1 MITFKH
7 ARVNQELPTVL
18 LIAPTG
24 VAAKNINET
33 TIYSALS
40 IPKEVEIMYLHCH
53 TAGKHSYECH
63 QLSEIKLI
71 IIDEISMVSNS
82 ALLHIHQT

>member
-1 MITFKH
+1 MRRRDFSLNRQKNTDQWAIYHTAVITFKH

-33 TIYSALS
+33 TIYTALS
-40 IPKEVEIMYLHCH
+40 IAKESGDNVPPLSHRKK
-53 TAGKHSYECH
+53 T
-63 QLSEIKLI
+63 QLRMPSVI
-71 IIDEISMVSNS
+71 
-82 ALLHIHQT
+82 